1 VYKTRLQNNLWAE
14 TALAR
19 TSRGHQ
25 NQYGGQAM
33 TAELRINDCMT
44 DMEVMQK
51 ERTGS
56 CGSFVKHTY
65 RHGCGE
71 EISK

>member
-1 VYKTRLQNNLWAE
+1 
-14 TALAR
+14 
-19 TSRGHQ
+19 
-25 NQYGGQAM
+25 M

-56 CGSFVKHTY
+56 CGSFVKHAY

-71 EISK
+71 